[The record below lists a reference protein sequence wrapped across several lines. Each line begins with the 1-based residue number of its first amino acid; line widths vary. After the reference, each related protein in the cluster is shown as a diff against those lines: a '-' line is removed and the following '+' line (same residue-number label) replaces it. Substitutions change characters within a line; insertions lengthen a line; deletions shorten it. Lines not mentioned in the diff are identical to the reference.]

1 MRRTAVNGY
10 GGKERMEGTYYYQRN
25 EVEVNGILLRCALVL
40 VFVGPFLAILRAIG
54 INGEFNYLECFYFS
68 LIVVI
73 LFLFGKFLQRSMRAQ
88 WLLKYIIIL
97 GMHAGVCYM
106 ATKPGILVY
115 ISYALMPALSCL
127 YYRKRFTLQI
137 TGFCYLIMMGT
148 LYLRAGN
155 ETTYAYDNLTSE
167 EWYSVFGFS
176 FTWEYVLLT
185 IVLIALVGK
194 TESSLEMMN
203 KSNKQ
208 MKDMQLQ
215 LISGFANFLEFRD
228 KSTGD
233 HVRRTQAYVR
243 MIAMGMYEQ
252 GHYQSEL
259 SARAINYME
268 TAAPLHDVGK
278 IAIPD
283 AVLLKGGELTDEEYE
298 IIKNHT
304 REGYRLITDNLSGL
318 PDKRLLKCAQ
328 EITLSHHER
337 WDGTGYPEGL
347 RGTAIPLPAR
357 IMAIADTLDAMLSER
372 VYKKSMDL
380 DEVLY
385 ELVKEKG
392 KHFEPCIV
400 DTVVRLRSEI
410 EEFLLAESNKEER
423 GQGNETTRV

>member
-1 MRRTAVNGY
+1 
-10 GGKERMEGTYYYQRN
+10 MENEFYNQRN
-25 EVEVNGILLRCALVL
+25 EIEVNSILLRCSLVL
-40 VFVGPFLAILRAIG
+40 VFVGPFLALLRVIG
-54 INGEFNYLECFYFS
+54 INGEFNYTECLFFS
-68 LIVVI
+68 LAVLALYMLCRYLHQAMV
-73 LFLFGKFLQRSMRAQ
+73 AQ
-88 WLLKYIIIL
+88 WLIKYIIIL

-106 ATKPGILVY
+106 ATKAGILVY

-137 TGFCYLIMMGT
+137 TGFCYLIMMAT
-148 LYLRAGN
+148 LYLRAIV
-155 ETTYAYDNLTSE
+155 ETDYNYTDLTSE

-185 IVLIALVGK
+185 IVLITIVGK
-194 TESSLEMMN
+194 TESSLELLQ

-228 KSTGD
+228 QSTGH

-243 MIAMGMYEQ
+243 MIAMGMYNN
-252 GHYQSEL
+252 GYYQAEL
-259 SARAINYME
+259 SAKSISYME

-283 AVLLKGGELTDEEYE
+283 SVLLKESELTDEEYE

-304 REGYRLITDNLSGL
+304 REGYRLITENLSEL

-357 IMAIADTLDAMLSER
+357 IMAIADTLDAMLSAR

-380 DEVLY
+380 DEVLH

-410 EEFLLAESNKEER
+410 EEFLLEESNKESNKEE
-423 GQGNETTRV
+423 

>member
-1 MRRTAVNGY
+1 
-10 GGKERMEGTYYYQRN
+10 MENEFYNQRN
-25 EVEVNGILLRCALVL
+25 EIEVNSILLRCSLVL
-40 VFVGPFLAILRAIG
+40 VFVGPFLALLRVIG
-54 INGEFNYLECFYFS
+54 INGEFNYTECLFFS
-68 LIVVI
+68 LAVLV
-73 LFLFGKFLQRSMRAQ
+73 LYMLCRYLHQAMVAQ
-88 WLLKYIIIL
+88 WLIKYIIIL

-106 ATKPGILVY
+106 ATKAGILVY

-137 TGFCYLIMMGT
+137 TGFCYLIMMAT
-148 LYLRAGN
+148 LYLRAIV
-155 ETTYAYDNLTSE
+155 ETDYNYTDLTSE

-185 IVLIALVGK
+185 IVLITIVGK
-194 TESSLEMMN
+194 TESSLELLQ

-228 KSTGD
+228 QSTGH

-243 MIAMGMYEQ
+243 MIAMGMYNN
-252 GHYQSEL
+252 GYYQAEL
-259 SARAINYME
+259 SAKSISYME

-283 AVLLKGGELTDEEYE
+283 SVLLKESELTDEEYE

-304 REGYRLITDNLSGL
+304 REGYRLITENLSEL

-357 IMAIADTLDAMLSER
+357 IMAIADTLDAMLSAR
-372 VYKKSMDL
+372 VYKKRMDL
-380 DEVLY
+380 DEVLH

-410 EEFLLAESNKEER
+410 EEFLLEESNKESNKEE
-423 GQGNETTRV
+423 

>member
-1 MRRTAVNGY
+1 
-10 GGKERMEGTYYYQRN
+10 MENEFYNQRN
-25 EVEVNGILLRCALVL
+25 EIEVNSILLRCSIVL
-40 VFVGPFLAILRAIG
+40 VFVGPFLALLRLIG
-54 INGEFNYLECFYFS
+54 INGEFNYAECLFFS
-68 LIVVI
+68 LAVLALYLLCRYLHQAMKV
-73 LFLFGKFLQRSMRAQ
+73 Q
-88 WLLKYIIIL
+88 WIIKYIIIL

-106 ATKPGILVY
+106 ATKAGILVY

-137 TGFCYLIMMGT
+137 TGLCYLIMMGT
-148 LYLRAGN
+148 LYLRAVV
-155 ETTYAYDNLTSE
+155 ETDYNYTDLTAE

-185 IVLIALVGK
+185 IVLITIVGK
-194 TESSLEMMN
+194 TESSLELLQ

-228 KSTGD
+228 QSTGH
-233 HVRRTQAYVR
+233 HVRRTQAYVK
-243 MIAMGMYEQ
+243 MIAMGMYNN
-252 GHYQSEL
+252 GYYQAEL
-259 SARAINYME
+259 SAKAISYME

-283 AVLLKGGELTDEEYE
+283 AVLLKESELTDEEYE

-304 REGYRLITDNLSGL
+304 REGYRLITENLAGL

-357 IMAIADTLDAMLSER
+357 IMAIADTLDAMLSAR

-380 DEVLY
+380 DEVLH

-410 EEFLLAESNKEER
+410 EEFLLEESNKEE
-423 GQGNETTRV
+423 

>member
-1 MRRTAVNGY
+1 
-10 GGKERMEGTYYYQRN
+10 MESSLYYQRN
-25 EVEVNGILLRCALVL
+25 EIEVDGILLRCALVL
-40 VFVGPFLAILRAIG
+40 LFVGPFLAVMRMIG
-54 INGEFNYLECFYFS
+54 INKEFNYTECLCFS
-68 LIVVI
+68 LAVL
-73 LFLFGKFLQRSMRAQ
+73 LFYLLCKYLQRTVRFQ
-88 WLLKYIIIL
+88 WLIKYIAL
-97 GMHAGVCYM
+97 LSMHAGVCYM

-115 ISYALMPALSCL
+115 ISYALIPALSCL
-127 YYRKRFTLQI
+127 YYRKRFTLLI

-148 LYLRAGN
+148 LYMRATN
-155 ETTYAYDNLTSE
+155 ETTYAYDTLTAE

-185 IVLIALVGK
+185 IVLIALVSK
-194 TESSLEMMN
+194 TESSLN
-203 KSNKQ
+203 LLHKSNAQ
-208 MKDMQLQ
+208 MKDMQTQ

-228 KSTGD
+228 RSTGH

-243 MIAMGMYEQ
+243 MIAMGMYRL
-252 GHYQSEL
+252 GYYQSEL
-259 SARAINYME
+259 SARSIAYME

-283 AVLLKGGELTDEEYE
+283 AILLKDSGLTDKEYE
-298 IIKNHT
+298 IIKSHT
-304 REGYRLITDNLSGL
+304 REGYRLITENLSNL

-337 WDGTGYPEGL
+337 WDGNGYPEGL
-347 RGTAIPLPAR
+347 RGTQIPLPAR

-380 DEVLY
+380 DEVLH
-385 ELVKEKG
+385 ELTKEKG

-410 EEFLLAESNKEER
+410 EEFLLEESNKEE
-423 GQGNETTRV
+423 

>member
-1 MRRTAVNGY
+1 
-10 GGKERMEGTYYYQRN
+10 MENEYYYQQN
-25 EVEVNGILLRCALVL
+25 EVEVNAILLRCALVL
-40 VFVGPFLAILRAIG
+40 LFVGPFLAILRIWG
-54 INGEFNYLECFYFS
+54 INKEFNYLECFLLS
-68 LIVVI
+68 AAVI
-73 LFLFGKFLQRSMRAQ
+73 ALYILCRFLQTIERAN
-88 WLLKYIIIL
+88 WIIKYIIL
-97 GMHAGVCYM
+97 LAMHTGVCYM
-106 ATKPGILVY
+106 ATKAGILVY

-148 LYLRAGN
+148 LYLRAAN
-155 ETTYAYDNLTSE
+155 ETTYAYDTLTNE
-167 EWYSVFGFS
+167 EWYSVFGFG
-176 FTWEYVLLT
+176 FTWEYVLLA

-194 TESSLEMMN
+194 TESSLDLLH

-228 KSTGD
+228 KSTGS
-233 HVRRTQAYVR
+233 HVRRTQAYVK
-243 MIAMGMYEQ
+243 MIAMGMYRNGYYTQ
-252 GHYQSEL
+252 EL
-259 SARAINYME
+259 SARAIAYME

-283 AVLLKGGELTDEEYE
+283 AVLLKGSGLSDEEYE

-304 REGYRLITDNLSGL
+304 REGYRLITENLSEL

-347 RGTAIPLPAR
+347 RGTQIPLPAR

-380 DEVLY
+380 DEVLH

-410 EEFLLAESNKEER
+410 EEFLLEENNKEER
-423 GQGNETTRV
+423 G

>member
-1 MRRTAVNGY
+1 MDS
-10 GGKERMEGTYYYQRN
+10 ELYYQRN
-25 EVEVNGILLRCALVL
+25 EVEVNAILLRCALVL
-40 VFVGPFLAILRAIG
+40 VFVGPFLAVLRVIG
-54 INGEFNYLECFYFS
+54 INGEFSYLECFFFS
-68 LIVVI
+68 LIV
-73 LFLFGKFLQRSMRAQ
+73 FLLYVLNKFMQRTTKGQ
-88 WLLKYIIIL
+88 WLLKYVIIL

-106 ATKPGILVY
+106 ATKAGILVY

-148 LYLRAGN
+148 LYLRATN

-185 IVLIALVGK
+185 IVLIALVSK
-194 TESSLEMMN
+194 TESSLN
-203 KSNKQ
+203 LLHKSNKQ

-228 KSTGD
+228 QSTGH

-243 MIAMGMYEQ
+243 MIALGMYEQ
-252 GHYQSEL
+252 GYYQSEL
-259 SARAINYME
+259 SAKAISYME

-283 AVLLKGGELTDEEYE
+283 AVLLKESGLTDEEYE
-298 IIKNHT
+298 VIKNHT
-304 REGYRLITDNLSGL
+304 REGYRLITENLSEL

-347 RGTAIPLPAR
+347 RGTQIPLPAR

-380 DEVLY
+380 DEVLH

-400 DTVVRLRSEI
+400 DTVVKLRSQI
-410 EEFLLAESNKEER
+410 EQFMLEESNKEE
-423 GQGNETTRV
+423 

>member
-1 MRRTAVNGY
+1 
-10 GGKERMEGTYYYQRN
+10 MESEYYYQRN
-25 EVEVNGILLRCALVL
+25 EVEVNAILLRCALVL
-40 VFVGPFLAILRAIG
+40 LFVGPFLALLRIWG
-54 INGEFNYLECFYFS
+54 INQEFNYLECFFFS
-68 LIVVI
+68 AIVLVLYI
-73 LFLFGKFLQRSMRAQ
+73 FGRALQHTEKFQ
-88 WLLKYIIIL
+88 WLLKYLILL

-148 LYLRAGN
+148 MFLRADN
-155 ETTYAYDNLTSE
+155 ETTYAYDSLTSE
-167 EWYSVFGFS
+167 EWYSVFGFG
-176 FTWEYVLLT
+176 FTWEYVLLA

-194 TESSLEMMN
+194 TESSLN
-203 KSNKQ
+203 LLHKSNRQ
-208 MKDMQLQ
+208 MQDMQLQ

-228 KSTGD
+228 QSTGH

-243 MIAMGMYEQ
+243 MIALGMYHR
-252 GHYQSEL
+252 GYYQAEL
-259 SARAINYME
+259 SAKAINYME
-268 TAAPLHDVGK
+268 IAAPLHDVGK

-283 AVLLKGGELTDEEYE
+283 AVLLKEGELTDEEYE

-304 REGYRLITDNLSGL
+304 REGYRLITENLSEL

-347 RGTAIPLPAR
+347 RGTQIPLSAR

-400 DTVVRLRSEI
+400 DTVVKLRPEI
-410 EEFLLAESNKEER
+410 EEFLLEESRKEKEE
-423 GQGNETTRV
+423 

>member
-1 MRRTAVNGY
+1 
-10 GGKERMEGTYYYQRN
+10 MESNLYYQRN
-25 EVEVNGILLRCALVL
+25 EIEVDGILLRCALVL
-40 VFVGPFLAILRAIG
+40 LFVGPFLAVMRVLG
-54 INGEFNYLECFYFS
+54 INREFNYPECLGFSMAVLLFY
-68 LIVVI
+68 L
-73 LFLFGKFLQRSMRAQ
+73 LCRYLQHTMRFQ
-88 WLLKYIIIL
+88 WLIKYIAL
-97 GMHAGVCYM
+97 LSMHAGVCYM
-106 ATKPGILVY
+106 ATKAGILVY
-115 ISYALMPALSCL
+115 ISYALIPALSCL

-148 LYLRAGN
+148 LYMRAAN
-155 ETTYAYDNLTSE
+155 ETTYAYDTLTAE

-185 IVLIALVGK
+185 IVLIALVSK
-194 TESSLEMMN
+194 TESSLN
-203 KSNKQ
+203 LLHKSNAQ
-208 MKDMQLQ
+208 MKDMQSQ

-228 KSTGD
+228 QSTGH

-243 MIAMGMYEQ
+243 MIAMGMYKL
-252 GHYQSEL
+252 GYYQSEL
-259 SARAINYME
+259 SAKSINYME

-283 AVLLKGGELTDEEYE
+283 AILLKETGLTDEEYE
-298 IIKNHT
+298 IIKGHT
-304 REGYRLITDNLSGL
+304 REGYRLITENLSNL

-337 WDGTGYPEGL
+337 WDGNGYPEGL
-347 RGTAIPLPAR
+347 RGTQIPLPAR

-380 DEVLY
+380 DEVLH
-385 ELVKEKG
+385 ELAKEKG

-410 EEFLLAESNKEER
+410 EEFLLDESNKEE
-423 GQGNETTRV
+423 